1 MEEALQDQINTTS
14 KSQEKPYKNEYHIKN
29 PSKQYVELNRVNI
42 AIIPEQ
48 LTLCKYIQKQ
58 EYSNNYPYTNMYKNR
73 NT

>member
-48 LTLCKYIQKQ
+48 LTLCKYI
-58 EYSNNYPYTNMYKNR
+58 
-73 NT
+73 